1 MPEET
6 PATLPSLVTG
16 MGGSP
21 LDLLGSIVVVG
32 QHVTCTM
39 HMDAW
44 IKNEF
49 VLFFFQVL
57 LKSLLPQ

>member
-6 PATLPSLVTG
+6 PTTLPSLVTG
-16 MGGSP
+16 MGGGP
-21 LDLLGSIVVVG
+21 LDPLGSIVVVG

-39 HMDAW
+39 HMNAW
-44 IKNEF
+44 STNEF
-49 VLFFFQVL
+49 VLLFFQVL